1 LSIDPVQASAVE
13 VPTKVVYAIV
23 ISHDCEFNEG
33 KRDQFLAARTRQLD
47 PRLEDD
53 EIDALRLGNR
63 ILDATATEVS
73 IAVDTFFLEPIPG
86 RFEEPR
92 IVDFCTITPFPMKL
106 LNEAMRCKCAELQQ
120 EHRVYL
126 REKLALFFGRQ
137 ADDVPEDQ
145 KFDPGERE

>member
-1 LSIDPVQASAVE
+1 
-13 VPTKVVYAIV
+13 
-23 ISHDCEFNEG
+23 
-33 KRDQFLAARTRQLD
+33 
-47 PRLEDD
+47 
-53 EIDALRLGNR
+53 
-63 ILDATATEVS
+63 
-73 IAVDTFFLEPIPG
+73 
-86 RFEEPR
+86 
-92 IVDFCTITPFPMKL
+92 MKL